1 MCLFFIRKHKQTF
14 CCLLRIVLKAK
25 ASVSLTWFPTSGFG
39 RRWSIKYVYL
49 FAYFFII
56 GQKAHSKCL
65 NSDQQS
71 LREAVALV
79 WASRRKNILIL
90 SLKVH
95 VLIERLTGCLGSL
108 LKPVE
113 RCLERGKQTRS
124 YWPLFCF
131 LTHRFVSFFTV
142 VKPAQAR
149 LMVFLLNFLFSK
161 ERF

>member
-25 ASVSLTWFPTSGFG
+25 PSVSLTWFPTSGFG

-49 FAYFFII
+49 FAYFFIV

-79 WASRRKNILIL
+79 WASRRKNTLIL

-113 RCLERGKQTRS
+113 EVFGERKADQIILTTLLLPDPQICILFHCGQTS
-124 YWPLFCF
+124 SSTAYGFSVKF
-131 LTHRFVSFFTV
+131 SFF
-142 VKPAQAR
+142 
-149 LMVFLLNFLFSK
+149 
-161 ERF
+161 